1 MHPMAHRSGRVSPS
15 RKGTWLAGAVLLTD
29 SGGVVFRAENEF
41 GRSVP
46 DSHYDL
52 VSAKETVLGERLVP

>member
-1 MHPMAHRSGRVSPS
+1 
-15 RKGTWLAGAVLLTD
+15 LAGAVLLTD

-46 DSHYDL
+46 DGHYDL
-52 VSAKETVLGERLVP
+52 VTAKETVLGERLVP